1 MRKMETRIK
10 GARQPARAPGLLLG
24 TLAVGLA
31 AGLAGCG
38 GSGGGGGG
46 GWAGF
51 PGGNGNGGGGT
62 TPGDKPA
69 VTVQSL
75 SSPEKMTSGDDTL
88 VQLTASDGAAVS
100 GVKVAL
106 NGVDVTGQFQKAA
119 SGNASLGLLRGLVQG
134 ENTIE
139 VRDAADASK
148 LRGSLKL
155 TAYPVQGPILYAP
168 QEGSFHCQTDT
179 FNVYPGG
186 PTLTA
191 GPNTDPNCAAP
202 TRIDWVYHDATKAGT
217 AVWQK
222 YDPASPPATVE
233 KTTLLDGKSVPYIV
247 RLETGVIN
255 RGIYQIAVL
264 GDPVNNP
271 NPTALKPPS
280 GFNGRLVYPFGQS
293 CGGGWYVQGRSLG
306 PVGGSTNSSNGAAGD
321 FNALND
327 LPLGKGF
334 AVANST
340 LNYFGQ
346 NCNHIISAE
355 TMMMVKERF
364 IKANGPVLYTMGWG
378 SSGSAM
384 QQSMIAD
391 TYPGLL
397 DGIVMLNGFPDNA
410 GPQSMEGR
418 LFYNYQLNHTKTG
431 TTQNGTYAPL
441 PNTAYDPTYDNA
453 TAAARAADATLPS
466 WTNAQIAAASGYS
479 TYHSMR
485 QQASF
490 WAARTDSVL
499 RPANQGDRDNV
510 MAGSGNSSVFNAII
524 GANEKYSPAGVVTT
538 APMGVLP
545 APPVSALPANPTG
558 LRPNVADH
566 NRNVLGIDPATGF
579 ARSFSGN
586 AGVQFGLNALNT
598 GQITMAQFVHLNQNI
613 GGQDP
618 DGNLGTARMRPDPIA
633 LKAAYQTG
641 MIAYGGAG
649 LASTAI
655 LDLDGLNNE
664 FTGAGDMHL
673 KFFHYILRA
682 RIAAATGKFDNHVMW
697 NGMANVAA
705 FAPDPNANHDTP
717 VQAPRPAKTG
727 RTIGAMQKAFFAMDQ
742 WLTALANDKSAASL
756 AVKVVKT
763 KPATLVDGCFGA
775 TTAGAADDFIAEPQ
789 VFGGFN
795 TVFLEGKGNGSPAG
809 TVGTGSAPSRCNAM
823 YPASSFPRFEAG
835 EPLQS
840 RTMQCQFRPV
850 DAADYAGYAT
860 RNPAWTGAARDTD
873 LATLR
878 TVFPDGVCD
887 YTKPG
892 LEEQPLAGTWIQ
904 VTGVNQLKVGH
915 PLSK

>member
-1 MRKMETRIK
+1 MRKREIGLK
-10 GARQPARAPGLLLG
+10 LEPLRASGLLLG
-24 TLAVGLA
+24 ALAL
-31 AGLAGCG
+31 GLAGCG
-38 GSGGGGGG
+38 GSNGNGWNGGAPGGGGGG
-46 GWAGF
+46 G
-51 PGGNGNGGGGT
+51 GGGGASNSGPT
-62 TPGDKPA
+62 
-69 VTVQSL
+69 VTVESL
-75 SSPEKMTSGDDTL
+75 SSPEKMTSGNDTL
-88 VQLTASDGAAVS
+88 IQLTGTDGAALT
-100 GVKVAL
+100 GVKVVL
-106 NGVDVTGQFQKAA
+106 NNADVTDQFQKATT
-119 SGNASLGLLRGLVQG
+119 GNASIGLLTGLAQG

-139 VRDAADASK
+139 VRDASDASK
-148 LRGSLKL
+148 VRGSLKL
-155 TAYPVQGPILYAP
+155 TAYPIQGPILYAP

-191 GPNTDPNCAAP
+191 GPNTDPNCVAP
-202 TRIDWVYHDATKAGT
+202 TRVDWVYHDATKAGT

-222 YDPASPPATVE
+222 YDPASPPATIE
-233 KTTLLDGKSVPYIV
+233 QTTLLDGKTVPYIV
-247 RLETGVIN
+247 RIETGVIN

-264 GDPVNNP
+264 GDPVSNP
-271 NPTALKPPS
+271 NPSALKPPS

-306 PVGGSTNSSNGAAGD
+306 PVGGSTNSSNGTSGD

-327 LPLGKGF
+327 LPLSRGF

-418 LFYNYQLNHTKTG
+418 LFYNYQLNYTKNG
-431 TTQNGTYAPL
+431 TTQNGTYSPV
-441 PNTAYDPTYDNA
+441 PNSPYDPTYDSA
-453 TAAARAADATLPS
+453 TAAARAANPTLLNWS
-466 WTNAQIAAASGYS
+466 NSEIAAASGYS
-479 TYHSMR
+479 TYHSVR

-510 MAGSGNSSVFNAII
+510 LAGTGNSSVFNAII
-524 GANEKYSPAGVVTT
+524 GANEKYSPSNVVSS

-545 APPVSALPANPTG
+545 APPVSLLAANPTG

-566 NRNVLGIDPATGF
+566 NKNILGIDPTTGF
-579 ARSFSGN
+579 ARSFAGN

-598 GQITMAQFVHLNQNI
+598 GQITMAQFIHLNQNI

-618 DGNLGTARMRPDPIA
+618 DGNLRTARMQPDPEA
-633 LKAAYQTG
+633 LKNAYQTG
-641 MIAYGGAG
+641 MIMYGGAG
-649 LASTAI
+649 LATTAI

-705 FAPDPNANHDTP
+705 FTQDPNANHATP
-717 VQAPRPAKTG
+717 TQSPRPAKTG
-727 RTIGAMQKAFFAMDQ
+727 RTVSSMQKAFFSMDQ
-742 WLTALANDKSAASL
+742 WLTTLANDKSTDALAA
-756 AVKVVKT
+756 KVVKN

-775 TTAGAADDFIAEPQ
+775 TTPGAADDFIAEPQ

-795 TVFLEGKGNGSPAG
+795 TVFVNGNGSTSPPG
-809 TVGTGSAPSRCNAM
+809 TVGIGSTPSRCNAM

-835 EPLQS
+835 EPLQARS
-840 RTMQCQFRPV
+840 MQCQFRPV
-850 DAADYAGYAT
+850 TAADYAGYAS
-860 RNPAWTGAARDTD
+860 RNPAWTGATRDAD
-873 LATLR
+873 IAALR
-878 TVFPDGVCD
+878 AVFPSGVCD

-892 LEEQPLAGTWIQ
+892 LQEQPLAGTWIQ
-904 VTGVNQLKVGH
+904 ITGLNQMKVGH
-915 PLSK
+915 PLSQ

>member
-1 MRKMETRIK
+1 
-10 GARQPARAPGLLLG
+10 
-24 TLAVGLA
+24 
-31 AGLAGCG
+31 
-38 GSGGGGGG
+38 
-46 GWAGF
+46 
-51 PGGNGNGGGGT
+51 
-62 TPGDKPA
+62 
-69 VTVQSL
+69 
-75 SSPEKMTSGDDTL
+75 
-88 VQLTASDGAAVS
+88 
-100 GVKVAL
+100 
-106 NGVDVTGQFQKAA
+106 
-119 SGNASLGLLRGLVQG
+119 VQG

-148 LRGSLKL
+148 VRGSLKL

-179 FNVYPGG
+179 FNIYPGG

-191 GPNTDPNCAAP
+191 GPNTDANCAAP

-418 LFYNYQLNHTKTG
+418 LFYNYQLNHTKNG
-431 TTQNGTYAPL
+431 TTQNGTYAPV

-453 TAAARAADATLPS
+453 TAAKRARRRDAAELDQRPDRRGIGLLDVPQHAPAGQLLGR
-466 WTNAQIAAASGYS
+466 ADRLGAAPRQPGRPRQRDGRQ
-479 TYHSMR
+479 R
-485 QQASF
+485 QQLGVQRDHRRQREVQPGQRGHQRAHGR
-490 WAARTDSVL
+490 AART
-499 RPANQGDRDNV
+499 
-510 MAGSGNSSVFNAII
+510 AG
-524 GANEKYSPAGVVTT
+524 EP
-538 APMGVLP
+538 
-545 APPVSALPANPTG
+545 LPANPTG

-566 NRNVLGIDPATGF
+566 NKNVLGIDPATGF

-598 GQITMAQFVHLNQNI
+598 GQITMAQFIHLNQNI

-618 DGNLGTARMRPDPIA
+618 DGNLGTARMQPDPIA

-649 LASTAI
+649 LATTAI

-705 FAPDPNANHDTP
+705 FAPDPNANHARP
-717 VQAPRPAKTG
+717 CRHRGRPRP
-727 RTIGAMQKAFFAMDQ
+727 GAR
-742 WLTALANDKSAASL
+742 SARCRRPSSRW
-756 AVKVVKT
+756 T
-763 KPATLVDGCFGA
+763 S
-775 TTAGAADDFIAEPQ
+775 
-789 VFGGFN
+789 
-795 TVFLEGKGNGSPAG
+795 GSPRWP
-809 TVGTGSAPSRCNAM
+809 TTSRPSRW
-823 YPASSFPRFEAG
+823 R
-835 EPLQS
+835 
-840 RTMQCQFRPV
+840 
-850 DAADYAGYAT
+850 
-860 RNPAWTGAARDTD
+860 
-873 LATLR
+873 
-878 TVFPDGVCD
+878 
-887 YTKPG
+887 
-892 LEEQPLAGTWIQ
+892 
-904 VTGVNQLKVGH
+904 
-915 PLSK
+915 

>member
-1 MRKMETRIK
+1 MRKMETRINQQ
-10 GARQPARAPGLLLG
+10 ALRASGLMLG
-24 TLAVGLA
+24 VMAL
-31 AGLAGCG
+31 GLAGCG
-38 GSGGGGGG
+38 GGGGGG
-46 GWAGF
+46 AS
-51 PGGNGNGGGGT
+51 GGNANG
-62 TPGDKPA
+62 PS

-75 SSPEKMTSGDDTL
+75 SSPEKMTSGNDTL
-88 VQLTASDGAAVS
+88 VQLTSADGTAVS
-100 GVKVAL
+100 GVKVML
-106 NGVDVTGQFQKAA
+106 NGADVTGQFQKAS
-119 SGNASLGLLRGLVQG
+119 SGNASLGLLTGLAQG
-134 ENTIE
+134 DNTIE
-139 VRDAADASK
+139 VRDASDASK

-155 TAYPVQGPILYAP
+155 TAYPIQGPILYAP

-191 GPNTDPNCAAP
+191 GPNTDANCAAP
-202 TRIDWVYHDATKAGT
+202 TRVDWVYHDATKAGT

-233 KTTLLDGKSVPYIV
+233 KTTLLDGTSVPYIV
-247 RLETGVIN
+247 RIETGVIN

-271 NPTALKPPS
+271 NPSALKPPS

-306 PVGGSTNSSNGAAGD
+306 PVGGSNNSSNGASGD

-327 LPLGKGF
+327 LPLSKGF

-364 IKANGPVLYTMGWG
+364 IKANGPLLYTMGWG

-397 DGIVMLNGFPDNA
+397 DGIVMLNGFPDNS

-418 LFYNYQLNHTKTG
+418 LFYNYQLNYTKNG
-431 TTQNGTYAPL
+431 TTQNGTYSPV
-441 PNTAYDPTYDNA
+441 PNTAYDPTYDTA
-453 TAAARAADATLPS
+453 TAAARAANTTLPT
-466 WTNAQIAAASGYS
+466 WTNSEIAAASGYS

-510 MAGSGNSSVFNAII
+510 MAGSGNSSVFSTVI
-524 GANEKYSPAGVVTT
+524 GANEKYSPANVVTT

-545 APPVSALPANPTG
+545 APPVSLLAANPTG
-558 LRPNVADH
+558 LRPNVTDH
-566 NRNVLGIDPATGF
+566 NKNVVGVDATTGF
-579 ARSFSGN
+579 ARTYTGN

-598 GQITMAQFVHLNQNI
+598 GQITMAQFIHLNQNI
-613 GGQDP
+613 GGQDA
-618 DGNLGTARMRPDPIA
+618 DGNLSTARMQPDPDA
-633 LKAAYQTG
+633 LKMAYQTG

-649 LASTAI
+649 LATTAI
-655 LDLDGLNNE
+655 LDLDGINNE

-682 RIAAATGKFDNHVMW
+682 RIAAATGKFDNHIMW

-705 FAPDPNANHDTP
+705 FAQDPNANHATP

-727 RTIGAMQKAFFAMDQ
+727 RTLGAMQKAFFGMDQ
-742 WLTALANDKSAASL
+742 WLTALANDKSADKL
-756 AVKVVKT
+756 AVKVVKN
-763 KPATLVDGCFGA
+763 KPATMVDGCFGA
-775 TTAGAADDFIAEPQ
+775 TTAGAADDFIAEQQ
-789 VFGGFN
+789 VFGGYN
-795 TVFLEGKGNGSPAG
+795 SVFVNGKGNGSPAN

-835 EPLQS
+835 EPLQA

-850 DAADYAGYAT
+850 NAADYAGYASL
-860 RNPAWTGAARDTD
+860 NAGWTGVTRDAD
-873 LATLR
+873 LASLR
-878 TVFPDGVCD
+878 AVFASGVCD

-892 LEEQPLAGTWIQ
+892 LQEQPLAGTWIQ
-904 VTGVNQLKVGH
+904 ITGLNQMKVGH
-915 PLSK
+915 PLSQ